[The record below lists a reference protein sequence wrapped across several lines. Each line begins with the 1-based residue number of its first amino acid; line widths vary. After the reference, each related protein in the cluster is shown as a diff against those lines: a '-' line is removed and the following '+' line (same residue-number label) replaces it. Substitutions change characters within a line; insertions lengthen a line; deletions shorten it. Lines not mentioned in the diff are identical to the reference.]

1 MGWESAVERNVRW
14 LCSLCRAGHRWGCD
28 PGSLD
33 PSPPPPGSSRFTR
46 IGRPQGLSRLSATP
60 TPNLLGCRI
69 PASGCG
75 RARGCRGAWGG
86 GGRAGRKGRGAP
98 QTPAGRREPTKS
110 LGTARSLTLPAMWGL
125 LLAVTAFA
133 PSVGLGLGAP
143 STSVPGLAPGSTLA
157 PQSSVAQPSTKA
169 NGELWVPWSAA
180 GQVRPTP
187 PAGSSS
193 LPCEPGQAQ
202 PCAMA
207 ADSAAPFWPN
217 LVSSLRKG
225 PAGCWLPQLQPAF
238 FTNEEI
244 EARVWK
250 GEETPD

>member
-1 MGWESAVERNVRW
+1 MRWTRAVERSVW
-14 LCSLCRAGHRWGCD
+14 CLCRLCRARHRGGCD
-28 PGSLD
+28 TGSLD
-33 PSPPPPGSSRFTR
+33 PSPPPPGVLEAHQSQPSPGDLAALR
-46 IGRPQGLSRLSATP
+46 GPPSP
-60 TPNLLGCRI
+60 LLGHRI

-75 RARGCRGAWGG
+75 RAGGCRGAWGG

-98 QTPAGRREPTKS
+98 QTPAGRREPTES
-110 LGTARSLTLPAMWGL
+110 LGTAHPPTLPAMWGL

-143 STSVPGLAPGSTLA
+143 SASVLGLAPGSTLA

-193 LPCEPGQAQ
+193 LPCEQRHTQ
-202 PCAMA
+202 PCAVT
-207 ADSAAPFWPN
+207 ADSAA
-217 LVSSLRKG
+217 SS
-225 PAGCWLPQLQPAF
+225 
-238 FTNEEI
+238 
-244 EARVWK
+244 
-250 GEETPD
+250 